1 MKKLIVLLVSVLA
14 VAAVASAQPRAL
26 GIRAGY
32 GGEISYQHGGGAG
45 FLEADLGFLG
55 YNHGIYLT
63 GIYDFILGSAGICN
77 FYAGPGV
84 ALGFWNDPQANTSGF
99 NAGVAGQLG
108 IEFEIPS
115 IPMNISLDWRPTYS
129 FMYGGFGWAGFALG
143 IRYRF

>member
-1 MKKLIVLLVSVLA
+1 MKKLILILVAVLSLTA
-14 VAAVASAQPRAL
+14 VAAAQPRAIGL
-26 GIRAGY
+26 RAGY
-32 GGEISYQHGGGAG
+32 GGELSYQHGSGAG

-55 YNHGIYLT
+55 GAHGFYVT

-84 ALGFWNDPQANTSGF
+84 QLGFYNYAEQSGF

-108 IEFEIPS
+108 VEFEIPS
-115 IPMNISLDWRPTYS
+115 IPLNISLDWRPTYY
-129 FMYGGFGWAGFALG
+129 FQYGGFGWTGFALG